1 MAGIK
6 AVNPLNFRAAPFS
19 PWCEIIVRMSSDRDI
34 QKAIEAGEKNRR
46 TTELIHN
53 WCRHA
58 KVEKCGGTGLIEMQT
73 GLPIGHHA
81 MVCPHAPASGMAT
94 WDLADA
100 ALDFFDRNCVDCKHR
115 VPVRLPNLSELLG
128 RRDRAQAEQK
138 QIRDFQE
145 AQRIAALFSRQ
156 EIRRALREKLPSSSH
171 TIIEQLEE
179 LDGGR
184 HEDQRTKLVET
195 ARLAPEIFTPEIIEH
210 YFQLLEARESW
221 FRAAGL
227 ETLFLLKAEP
237 VRLAQC
243 ALIAI
248 RDFDATEIAGRIVLE
263 QIVHIDSSLIAGA
276 FPSLSLLAAPPHFPF
291 TGTQRVATTEPL
303 LALYRHYP
311 NAVKAAIQ
319 ANFDSK
325 NFSAIE
331 RAAKAI
337 LAIEQQGIFTATSF
351 SRTVIAILA
360 RPELLINLDEHH
372 SHHDETDLFHD
383 LQNVLKSSLRA
394 APQPTD
400 ELAAS
405 FLATADSE
413 TTVRILSAYESLFH
427 ADGWRED
434 IEEVEAHSVALRRLV
449 NTATSTTTLDDLWR
463 LLGMFRSGAPKG
475 LENLIRKEASYLLG
489 AAILLENQRAKLADE
504 RTQAKDMLA
513 YWEAENQYGF
523 LIQFQKGLVSWVAD
537 AAIDSPQTAKV
548 YLGTLSGIPEG
559 SHHLRGVMVT
569 ALSHLMNTVEGL
581 SLALPSLYSA
591 LVGASQLERA
601 AAIKALKELNSARRN
616 DLPELLFEIFLT
628 TLYDP
633 YRIVHQSAVHTLE
646 RFSFPDNFK
655 LALKLAVRNLI
666 IAYSHGEDGD
676 EFLAEC
682 ISLYGSRYA
691 DKEELE
697 GDVGALL
704 VSQLSRMKPEIVM
717 RSHFD
722 WYVKELKH
730 SPGIGALAVKLLRA
744 SSSDYEIEPVFRV
757 FRDLPPATVYAER
770 KGLEGVAMERLDD
783 VDCIGSMI
791 ELLTR
796 SGALIEA
803 EHIAKAVVE
812 SIPDTTREY
821 QRRLSAQLLHI
832 ATKLES
838 AIAGIRQDETVE
850 QLSQQ
855 WRQTIEHIEQDR
867 KEYET
872 RRDPLRGILG
882 QNKGH

>member
-1 MAGIK
+1 
-6 AVNPLNFRAAPFS
+6 
-19 PWCEIIVRMSSDRDI
+19 MSSDRDI

-73 GLPIGHHA
+73 GLPIGPHA

-100 ALDFFDRNCVDCKHR
+100 ALDFHDRNCVDCKHR
-115 VPVRLPNLSELLG
+115 ISVRLPNLSELIG
-128 RRDRAQAEQK
+128 ARERAQAKQK
-138 QIRDFQE
+138 QIRDLQE
-145 AQRIAALFSRQ
+145 AQRIAALISRQ
-156 EIRRALREKLPSSSH
+156 EARRTLRGVLPVSSH
-171 TIIEQLEE
+171 TILEQLDE

-195 ARLAPEIFTPEIIEH
+195 SRLAPEIFTPEIIEH

-221 FRAAGL
+221 FSSVGL
-227 ETLFLLKAEP
+227 ETLFILKADP
-237 VRLAQC
+237 VRLARC

-248 RDFDATEIAGRIVLE
+248 RDFDVIEIASKIVLE
-263 QIVHIDSSLIAGA
+263 QIAHVDSSLIAGA
-276 FPSLSLLAAPPHFPF
+276 FRSLSLLAAPPHFPF
-291 TGTQRVATTEPL
+291 TRTERTATPEPL

-311 NAVKAAIQ
+311 DAVKAAIQ
-319 ANFDSK
+319 SYLDSK
-325 NFSAIE
+325 NYSAIE
-331 RAAKAI
+331 GAAKAI
-337 LAIEQQGIFTATSF
+337 LVIEQLGESIAVSF
-351 SRTVIAILA
+351 ARTVIAILT
-360 RPELLINLDEHH
+360 RPELLINLDERH
-372 SHHDETDLFHD
+372 SHHDETHLFHD

-400 ELAAS
+400 ELVSS

-434 IEEVEAHSVALRRLV
+434 IKEVEAHSVALRRLV
-449 NTATSTTTLDDLWR
+449 NTATSMEKFSGLWE
-463 LLGMFRSGAPKG
+463 LLGMFRSGPPNG

-489 AAILLENQRAKLADE
+489 AAIILENQRNKLADE
-504 RTQAKDMLA
+504 HKQAKEYWA
-513 YWEAENQYGF
+513 YMDLNNQFNF
-523 LIQFQKGLVSWVAD
+523 LVQMQEGLVGWVAG
-537 AAIDSPQTAKV
+537 AATDSTQTAKV
-548 YLGTLSGIPEG
+548 YLETLSGIPEG
-559 SHHLRGVMVT
+559 SHHLRGIMIT
-569 ALSHLMNTVEGL
+569 ALSRFMITVEGL
-581 SLALPSLYSA
+581 NLALPSLYSA
-591 LVGASQLERA
+591 LVGSSQSERA

-616 DLPELLFEIFLT
+616 DLPRLLFEIFLT

-646 RFSFPDNFK
+646 RFSFPEDFT

-682 ISLYGSRYA
+682 ISLYVSRYA

-722 WYVKELKH
+722 WYVKELKYLQ
-730 SPGIGALAVKLLRA
+730 GIGALTVKLLKA
-744 SSSDYEIEPVFRV
+744 SSDYQEEPIFRTL
-757 FRDLPPATVYAER
+757 RSLPPAAVYAER
-770 KGLEGVAMERLDD
+770 KGLEDAAMGRLNDI
-783 VDCIGSMI
+783 DCIGSLI

-796 SGALIEA
+796 SGALGEA
-803 EHIAKAVVE
+803 ERLAKAVVE
-812 SIPDTTREY
+812 SIPDTTWDY

-838 AIAGIRQDETVE
+838 AIAGICQDETVE

-855 WRQTIEHIEQDR
+855 WRLTIERIEQDR

-882 QNKGH
+882 QNQGH

>member
-1 MAGIK
+1 MSF
-6 AVNPLNFRAAPFS
+6 NSLNFRADLFNQR
-19 PWCEIIVRMSSDRDI
+19 CGMIVSMTSDRDI

-58 KVEKCGGTGLIEMQT
+58 KVQKFGGTGLIEMQT

-81 MVCPHAPASGMAT
+81 MVCLHAPASGMAT

-100 ALDFFDRNCVDCKHR
+100 ALDFHDRNCEGCKHR

-145 AQRIAALFSRQ
+145 AQRIAALTSRQ
-156 EIRRALREKLPSSSH
+156 EVRRTLRGKLQSPSH
-171 TIIEQLEE
+171 TIIEQLDE

-195 ARLAPEIFTPEIIEH
+195 VRLAPEIFTPEIIEY

-221 FRAAGL
+221 FSFVGL
-227 ETLFLLKAEP
+227 ETLFLLKADP
-237 VRLAQC
+237 ARLARC

-248 RDFDATEIAGRIVLE
+248 RHFDATEIASKIVLE
-263 QIVHIDSSLIAGA
+263 HIVHVDSSLIEGA
-276 FPSLSLLAAPPHFPF
+276 FRSLSLLAAPPRHHFA
-291 TGTQRVATTEPL
+291 GTERAATPEPL

-311 NAVKAAIQ
+311 DAVKAAIQ
-319 ANFDSK
+319 LYLDSK
-325 NFSAIE
+325 NYSAIE
-331 RAAKAI
+331 RAAEAI
-337 LAIEQQGIFTATSF
+337 LAIEQQDKSIATSF
-351 SRTVIAILA
+351 ARTVIAILA
-360 RPELLINLDEHH
+360 RPALLINLDEHH
-372 SHHDETDLFHD
+372 SHHDETNLFHD
-383 LQNVLKSSLRA
+383 LQKVLKASLRA
-394 APQPTD
+394 APQRTD
-400 ELAAS
+400 ELASS

-413 TTVRILSAYESLFH
+413 TTVRILRSYESLFH

-434 IEEVEAHSVALRRLV
+434 IKEIDAHSVALRRLV
-449 NTATSTTTLDDLWR
+449 NTATSMEKFDDLWA
-463 LLGMFRSGAPKG
+463 LLGMFRSGPPNG

-489 AAILLENQRAKLADE
+489 AAIVLENQRIKLADKHK
-504 RTQAKDMLA
+504 QAKEFLA
-513 YWEAENQYGF
+513 YMDLNNQSGF
-523 LIQFQKGLVSWVAD
+523 LVQMQEGLVGWVAG
-537 AAIDSPQTAKV
+537 AATDSPQTARV
-548 YLGTLSGIPEG
+548 YLETLSGIPEI

-569 ALSHLMNTVEGL
+569 ALSKLMDSVEGL
-581 SLALPSLYSA
+581 GLALPSLYSA

-601 AAIKALKELNSARRN
+601 AAIKAIKKLDSARRN
-616 DLPELLFEIFLT
+616 DLPRLLFEIFLT

-633 YRIVHQSAVHTLE
+633 YRIVHQSAVHALE
-646 RFSFPDNFK
+646 RLPFPEDFT

-666 IAYSHGEDGD
+666 LAYSHGEDGD
-676 EFLAEC
+676 EFLVEC
-682 ISLYGSRYA
+682 ISLYASRYA

-697 GDVGALL
+697 GDIGALL
-704 VSQLSRMKPEIVM
+704 VSQLSRIKPEIVM

-722 WYVKELKH
+722 WHAKKLKH
-730 SPGIGALAVKLLRA
+730 SPGIGALAVKLLRS
-744 SSSDYEIEPVFRV
+744 SSSDYEKEPIFRV
-757 FRDLPPATVYAER
+757 FRELPPATVYAER
-770 KGLEGVAMERLDD
+770 KGLEDAANERLDD
-783 VDCIGSMI
+783 IDCIGSLI

-796 SGALIEA
+796 SGAHSEA
-803 EHIAKAVVE
+803 ERIAKAVVD
-812 SIPDTTREY
+812 SIPDTTRDY
-821 QRRLSAQLLHI
+821 QRRLSAELLHI

-882 QNKGH
+882 QNQGH

>member
-1 MAGIK
+1 
-6 AVNPLNFRAAPFS
+6 
-19 PWCEIIVRMSSDRDI
+19 MSSDRDI

-53 WCRHA
+53 WCRYA
-58 KVEKCGGTGLIEMQT
+58 KVKKCGGTGLIEAQT

-81 MVCPHAPASGMAT
+81 MACDHAPASGMAT

-100 ALDFFDRNCVDCKHR
+100 ALDFHDRNCVECKYR
-115 VPVRLPNLSELLG
+115 VPVRLPNISELLG
-128 RRDRAQAEQK
+128 ARDKELAAQK
-138 QIRDFQE
+138 QIRALQE
-145 AQRIAALFSRQ
+145 AQRIAALSRRQ
-156 EIRRALREKLPSSSH
+156 EIRHALKEALPASSY

-221 FRAAGL
+221 FSSVGL
-227 ETLFLLKAEP
+227 ETLSLLKADP
-237 VRLAQC
+237 VRLARC

-248 RDFDATEIAGRIVLE
+248 RDFDATEIAGRIVIE
-263 QIVHIDSSLIAGA
+263 QIAHVDSSLILGA
-276 FPSLSLLAAPPHFPF
+276 FRSLSLLAAPPHIPF
-291 TGTQRVATTEPL
+291 TGTERTATPKPL

-311 NAVKAAIQ
+311 DAVKATIQ
-319 ANFDSK
+319 VYLDSK
-325 NFSAIE
+325 SYSAIE

-337 LAIEQQGIFTATSF
+337 LAIEQQDDSIATSF
-351 SRTVIAILA
+351 ARTVIAILA

-372 SHHDETDLFHD
+372 SHHDETDLFRD
-383 LQNVLKSSLRA
+383 LQDVLKSSLRA

-400 ELAAS
+400 ELVSS

-434 IEEVEAHSVALRRLV
+434 IKEAEAHSVALRRLV
-449 NTATSTTTLDDLWR
+449 NTATSTTKFDDLWG

-513 YWEAENQYGF
+513 YWGADNQYSF
-523 LIQFQKGLVSWVAD
+523 LIQFQEGLVSWVSD

-548 YLGTLSGIPEG
+548 YLETLSGLPED

-601 AAIKALKELNSARRN
+601 AAIMALKELNSARRN
-616 DLPELLFEIFLT
+616 DLPRLLFEIFLT

-633 YRIVHQSAVHTLE
+633 YLIVHQSAVHALE
-646 RFSFPDNFK
+646 RFSCPEDFK
-655 LALKLAVRNLI
+655 LALKLAVRDLI
-666 IAYSHGEDGD
+666 IAYSHSEDGD
-676 EFLAEC
+676 EFLVEC
-682 ISLYGSRYA
+682 ISLYVSRYA
-691 DKEELE
+691 EKEELE
-697 GDVGALL
+697 GDVGAFL

-722 WYVKELKH
+722 WYVKELKY
-730 SPGIGALAVKLLRA
+730 SLGIGALAVKLLRA
-744 SSSDYEIEPVFRV
+744 SSSDYEIEPIFRA
-757 FRDLPPATVYAER
+757 FRELPPATVYAER
-770 KGLEGVAMERLDD
+770 KGLVGATTERLDD

-796 SGALIEA
+796 SGALDEA
-803 EHIAKAVVE
+803 ERIAKAVMD

-832 ATKLES
+832 ATKFES

-850 QLSQQ
+850 QISQQ
-855 WRQTIEHIEQDR
+855 WRQIIECIEQDR

-882 QNKGH
+882 QNPGH

>member
-1 MAGIK
+1 M
-6 AVNPLNFRAAPFS
+6 R
-19 PWCEIIVRMSSDRDI
+19 SDRDI
-34 QKAIEAGEKNRR
+34 QKAIEAGENNRR

-53 WCRHA
+53 WCRYA
-58 KVEKCGGTGLIEMQT
+58 KVQKMGGTGLIEAQT

-81 MVCPHAPASGMAT
+81 MVCRHAPASGMAT

-100 ALDFFDRNCVDCKHR
+100 ALDFHDRNCVDCKHR

-128 RRDRAQAEQK
+128 VRERAQAEQK
-138 QIRDFQE
+138 LIRDAQE
-145 AQRIAALFSRQ
+145 AKQSAALAKRQ
-156 EIRRALREKLPSSSH
+156 EIRRILREKLQVSSH

-221 FRAAGL
+221 FSSVGL
-227 ETLFLLKAEP
+227 ETLSLLKAEP
-237 VRLAQC
+237 VRLARC

-248 RDFDATEIAGRIVLE
+248 RDFDATEVAGRIVLE
-263 QIVHIDSSLIAGA
+263 QIAHIDSSLISGA
-276 FPSLSLLAAPPHFPF
+276 FRSLSLLAAPPHVPF
-291 TGTQRVATTEPL
+291 TGTERTATSKPL

-311 NAVKAAIQ
+311 DAVKATIQ
-319 ANFDSK
+319 VYLDSK
-325 NFSAIE
+325 SYSAIE

-337 LAIEQQGIFTATSF
+337 LAIEQQDNSIATSF
-351 SRTVIAILA
+351 ARTVIAILA

-383 LQNVLKSSLRA
+383 LQDVLKSSLRA

-400 ELAAS
+400 ELVSS
-405 FLATADSE
+405 FLATAESE
-413 TTVRILSAYESLFH
+413 TTVRILGAYESLFH

-434 IEEVEAHSVALRRLV
+434 IKEVEAHSVALRRLV
-449 NTATSTTTLDDLWR
+449 NTATSTTKFDDPWT
-463 LLGMFRSGAPKG
+463 LLGMFRFGASKG
-475 LENLIRKEASYLLG
+475 LENLIRKEAVYLLG
-489 AAILLENQRAKLADE
+489 AAALLDNQRAKLADE
-504 RTQAKDMLA
+504 RTQAKGMLA
-513 YWEAENQYGF
+513 YWGADKQYGF

-548 YLGTLSGIPEG
+548 YLETLSGIPEN

-569 ALSHLMNTVEGL
+569 ALSHLLNTAEGL

-601 AAIKALKELNSARRN
+601 AAIKALKELNSARCN
-616 DLPELLFEIFLT
+616 DLPRLLFEIFLT

-633 YRIVHQSAVHTLE
+633 YRIVHQSAVHALE
-646 RFSFPDNFK
+646 RFSFPEDFT

-682 ISLYGSRYA
+682 ISLYVSRYA

-704 VSQLSRMKPEIVM
+704 VSQLSRMKPEIVI

-722 WYVKELKH
+722 WYVKELKY
-730 SPGIGALAVKLLRA
+730 SQGIGALTAKLLKA
-744 SSSDYEIEPVFRV
+744 SSDYQEEPIFRTL
-757 FRDLPPATVYAER
+757 RSLPPATVYAER
-770 KGLEGVAMERLDD
+770 KGLEDAAMERLNDI
-783 VDCIGSMI
+783 DCIGSLI

-796 SGALIEA
+796 SGALGEA
-803 EHIAKAVVE
+803 ECIAKAVVE
-812 SIPDTTREY
+812 SIPDSTWDY
-821 QRRLSAQLLHI
+821 QRRLAAQLLHI
-832 ATKLES
+832 ATRLES
-838 AIAGIRQDETVE
+838 AVAGIQQDETVE

-855 WRQTIEHIEQDR
+855 WRQIIERIQQDR

-882 QNKGH
+882 QNPGY

>member
-1 MAGIK
+1 
-6 AVNPLNFRAAPFS
+6 
-19 PWCEIIVRMSSDRDI
+19 MSSDRDI

-100 ALDFFDRNCVDCKHR
+100 ALDFHDRNCVDCKHR
-115 VPVRLPNLSELLG
+115 VPVRLPNLSEFLG
-128 RRDRAQAEQK
+128 RRDRAQAEQE

-145 AQRIAALFSRQ
+145 AQRIAALTSRQ
-156 EIRRALREKLPSSSH
+156 EIRRTLRGKLPSSSH
-171 TIIEQLEE
+171 TIIEQLDE

-195 ARLAPEIFTPEIIEH
+195 ARLAPEIFTPEIIEY

-221 FRAAGL
+221 FSFVGL
-227 ETLFLLKAEP
+227 ETLFLLKADP
-237 VRLAQC
+237 ARLARC

-248 RDFDATEIAGRIVLE
+248 RDFDATEIASKIVLE
-263 QIVHIDSSLIAGA
+263 HIAHVDSSLIEGA
-276 FPSLSLLAAPPHFPF
+276 FRSLSLLAAPPHFPF
-291 TGTQRVATTEPL
+291 TGTQRAATPEPL

-311 NAVKAAIQ
+311 DAVKAAIQ
-319 ANFDSK
+319 ACLDSK
-325 NFSAIE
+325 DYSAIE

-337 LAIEQQGIFTATSF
+337 LVIEQQDESIAVSF
-351 SRTVIAILA
+351 ARTVIAILA
-360 RPELLINLDEHH
+360 RPKLLVEFDEHH
-372 SHHDETDLFHD
+372 SHHDETDIFHD
-383 LQNVLKSSLRA
+383 LQNVLKLSLRA

-400 ELAAS
+400 KLVSS

-434 IEEVEAHSVALRRLV
+434 IKEVEAHSVALRRLV
-449 NTATSTTTLDDLWR
+449 NTATSMEKLSDLWE
-463 LLGMFRSGAPKG
+463 LLGMFRSGPPNG

-489 AAILLENQRAKLADE
+489 AAIILENQRNKLADE
-504 RTQAKDMLA
+504 HKQAKEFLA
-513 YWEAENQYGF
+513 YMDLNNQFNF
-523 LIQFQKGLVSWVAD
+523 LVQMQEGLVGWVAG
-537 AAIDSPQTAKV
+537 AATDSPQTAKI
-548 YLGTLSGIPEG
+548 YLETLSGLPED

-569 ALSHLMNTVEGL
+569 ALSHLMDSAEGL

-616 DLPELLFEIFLT
+616 DLPRLLFEIFLT

-633 YRIVHQSAVHTLE
+633 YRIVHQSAVHALE
-646 RFSFPDNFK
+646 RFTLPEAFTP
-655 LALKLAVRNLI
+655 ALKLSVRNLI
-666 IAYSHGEDGD
+666 FAYAQGEDGD

-682 ISLYGSRYA
+682 ISLYASRYA
-691 DKEELE
+691 GKEELE

-722 WYVKELKH
+722 WHVKKLKH

-744 SSSDYEIEPVFRV
+744 SSSDYEKEPVFRV

-770 KGLEGVAMERLDD
+770 KGLEGIAMERLDD

-796 SGALIEA
+796 SGALNEA

-812 SIPDTTREY
+812 SIPDTTRDY

-838 AIAGIRQDETVE
+838 AIAGISQDETVE
-850 QLSQQ
+850 QLNQQ
-855 WRQTIEHIEQDR
+855 WRQTIERIEQDR

-872 RRDPLRGILG
+872 RRDPLRGILV
-882 QNKGH
+882 QNQGH